1 MDCWIFFWLG
11 WLAQVATRPLPLVN
25 LFSLCFAPSG
35 FLHKDLV
42 GALLLVVST
51 PSSPS
56 GSAPC
61 LELARRHPE
70 ALDHSPITT
79 SFQSHETHIRLGRRV
94 ERPSLCRLCSV
105 HAAARCHI
113 RCCAG
118 TDSRRALL
126 DLIHIRAVCDRNAAC
141 RSHTPRLTTNYER
154 ARGTDVINVTDRSRV
169 GVTANGVVYH
179 TSFYYGA

>member
-1 MDCWIFFWLG
+1 MCLHTAVFSPLVPPG
-11 WLAQVATRPLPLVN
+11 SRSPLPLVN

-126 DLIHIRAVCDRNAAC
+126 DLIHIRAVCDRNAAP
-141 RSHTPRLTTNYER
+141 TPLGSLRTR
-154 ARGTDVINVTDRSRV
+154 AWHRC
-169 GVTANGVVYH
+169 H
-179 TSFYYGA
+179 

>member
-1 MDCWIFFWLG
+1 MAGQNRQTIRDTHPGGQAANLG
-11 WLAQVATRPLPLVN
+11 AEITENPPLT
-25 LFSLCFAPSG
+25 STTAFAPSG

-126 DLIHIRAVCDRNAAC
+126 DLIHIRAVCDRNAAA
-141 RSHTPRLTTNYER
+141 TPLGSLRTR
-154 ARGTDVINVTDRSRV
+154 AWHRC
-169 GVTANGVVYH
+169 H
-179 TSFYYGA
+179 

>member
-1 MDCWIFFWLG
+1 VCLHTAVFSPLVPPG
-11 WLAQVATRPLPLVN
+11 SRSPLPLVN

-126 DLIHIRAVCDRNAAC
+126 DLIHIRAVCDRNAAA
-141 RSHTPRLTTNYER
+141 TPLGSLRTR
-154 ARGTDVINVTDRSRV
+154 AWHRC
-169 GVTANGVVYH
+169 H
-179 TSFYYGA
+179 